1 MASLK
6 GTKKKDILTG
16 TNGADSMF
24 GFAGND
30 VLFGGA
36 GSDKLYGG
44 KGIDKLFGGAGND
57 LLDGGVGD
65 DTIVGGKGTDTA
77 VFSQASSNYTVT
89 RSGSNLFVTGPD
101 GRDTVAADVEI
112 LKFANTSI
120 VIKASGP
127 VAGND
132 TASGNEDSSFTTS
145 NVLLNDTTPI
155 NTLTGAS
162 ITAFS
167 QGAHGSVVNN
177 GDGTF
182 TYTPVANYNGT
193 DSFTYTIDNGI
204 GGKSTGTVSVQVA
217 LVGKNFSLTTGADT
231 APNFTG
237 TAADDK
243 YTGSVSTD
251 FPFLSTFN
259 AGDSFDGGAGNDS
272 LSVAISGASFGGLVN
287 GTQISNIETVSITN
301 TETTGQVALNAAL
314 WSGVTK
320 IVSNASSPFADT
332 NIINVGALVTAEMKN
347 NSGNLRIGYGPTL
360 LTGLADT
367 QNLILT
373 NTSSGTFTVGD
384 GGANTAET
392 LHITS
397 QATTASPT
405 ANSVLIDANNNHT
418 VLTIDG
424 AQRLAL
430 DVGLLNTLT
439 AINASGMSGGGVDL
453 RGLGAQS
460 ASLSVIG
467 SSFDDQFDY
476 SAGPGILGTNTVAG
490 GAGTDLLILSGGF
503 GGSFVGLSSIEQ
515 LGATGFSTL
524 AVTLDAAA
532 QTAGVNTIKAFDSST
547 VNITVAAGFT
557 GPLTV
562 DLDARAVNHTT
573 PGNATDSVDAS
584 AMIGK
589 LTVKSL
595 AGNLNAADFLT
606 GGVGVTDELILT
618 ADGGPAN
625 LVGVSGFETVT
636 VLAGTPASS
645 AITITTAEATVAA
658 GKTLT
663 VNATALTN
671 AGANFTFDGSLES
684 DGKFVVTGGAGMNT
698 LTGGAGDDTLT
709 GATNADV
716 LVGGAGNDTLT
727 GNAGADTLTAGLGID
742 QLYGGANDDTFVL
755 DGNLTSVDIVDGGT
769 GTLDKL
775 QVSASVADID
785 LKNVINVELLELTA
799 GGLTATL
806 GAEAGGGGL
815 GLTGSGI
822 NKVLGTIGTDIVNI
836 TAAYNNAITVDIGAG
851 TDTVSVAALSHATL
865 TVLANASAITA
876 ADVLT
881 GSTFGGDTLKLTA
894 DGLTAQ
900 LNNVSG
906 FEAITVL
913 ASGGSGASIIVGA
926 DTVVT
931 NGGTLTVDASALTN
945 IGAAFTFDGSAEMV
959 PVGPDVVGRF
969 NVTGGTGG
977 DTITGGDGAD
987 ILSGGAGTDTL
998 VGGIGA
1004 DNLSGGI
1011 GSDML
1016 YGGDGV
1022 DTLNG
1027 GNDGDII
1034 RSGLGND
1041 IVFGGL
1047 GADQIFVVDGS
1058 NNGADTITLGIG
1070 AADLGVDT
1078 INFDLLAATAVG
1090 VSTITDFHAK
1100 TALLSEDVLA
1110 ITKGAL
1116 AWANTGASVTQST
1129 AGGPVDAALVI
1140 LDNAPFAS
1148 AADAA
1153 NAADNLQHGAGA
1165 NAYVFAWADA
1175 SNVVHVS
1182 YAIQDAGL
1190 ETVQDTF
1197 TDLVKLNGVSL
1208 AQLNL
1213 SDFLFI

>member
-89 RSGSNLFVTGPD
+89 RLGANLIVTGPD

-132 TASGNEDSSFTTS
+132 TASGNEDTAIHTG
-145 NVLLNDTTPI
+145 NVLANDTTPI
-155 NTLTGAS
+155 NTLAGAS

-182 TYTPVANYNGT
+182 TYTPVANYNGA

-251 FPFLSTFN
+251 IPVLSTFF

-453 RGLGAQS
+453 KGLGAQS

-490 GAGTDLLILSGGF
+490 GLGTDLLILSGGF

-524 AVTLDAAA
+524 TATLDAAA
-532 QTAGVNTIKAFDSST
+532 QTTGINTIKAFDSSA
-547 VNITVAAGFT
+547 VNIAVTAGFT
-557 GPLTV
+557 GSLTV

-589 LTVKSL
+589 LTVTSL
-595 AGNLNAADFLT
+595 AGHLDLFDALVGGT
-606 GGVGVTDELILT
+606 GSTDELILT

-636 VLAGTPASS
+636 VLAGTPALST
-645 AITITTAEATVAA
+645 ITITTADTTVAA

-671 AGANFTFDGSLES
+671 AGANFTFDGSLET

-742 QLYGGANDDTFVL
+742 QLYGGANDDKFVL
-755 DGNLTSVDIVDGGT
+755 DGNLTSADIVDGGT

-775 QVSASVADID
+775 QVSATVADID
-785 LKNVINVELLELTA
+785 LKNVINIEVLQFI
-799 GGLTATL
+799 GGQTATL
-806 GAEAGGGGL
+806 GAEAAGGGL

-836 TAAYNNAITVDIGAG
+836 TAVYNNAITVDIGAG

-865 TVLANASAITA
+865 TVLANAGDLTA
-876 ADVLT
+876 ADILT

-894 DGLTAQ
+894 DGGTAQ

-931 NGGTLTVDASALTN
+931 NGGTLTVDGSAVV
-945 IGAAFTFDGSAEMV
+945 GVFTFDGSAETV
-959 PVGPDVVGRF
+959 PVGLEVVGRF

-1078 INFDLLAATAVG
+1078 INFDLLAATAAG

-1190 ETVQDTF
+1190 DTVQDTF